1 MRAPVFGTATRVLW
15 TAAVLAAAGC
25 AGPTL
30 DIGYPDA
37 AANPALL
44 ASVAPRKIV
53 VPAVADRRTDQSRI
67 GVEPVDGKPIAA
79 ARPIPDIVRDAL
91 VLELTKNGHEVV
103 SSAGEAVLAVDVEEF
118 WLNAV
123 GRSATTQ
130 YVGRV
135 AIALR
140 VADAR
145 TGDALLTRRYVGI
158 SRRVA
163 DAESEDTWRHVMDTA
178 LARTLH
184 DVATDPDVAR
194 TVARPR

>member
-1 MRAPVFGTATRVLW
+1 MRRAASGVVL
-15 TAAVLAAAGC
+15 LALAGC

-30 DIGYPDA
+30 DVGYPDA

-53 VPAVADRRTDQSRI
+53 VPAVTDRRTDQTRI
-67 GVEPVDGKPIAA
+67 GVEPVDGKPIAT
-79 ARPIPDIVRDAL
+79 ARPVPDIVRDAI

-103 SSAGEAVLAVDVEEF
+103 SSSGEAVLAVDVEEF
-118 WLNAV
+118 WLDAV

-145 TGDALLTRRYVGI
+145 TGDRLLNRRYVGI

-163 DAESEDTWRHVMDTA
+163 DAEAEDAWLAVMNTA
-178 LARTLH
+178 LARTVH

-194 TVARPR
+194 TMGRPR

>member
-1 MRAPVFGTATRVLW
+1 MRRLASAAT
-15 TAAVLAAAGC
+15 VLALAGC

-30 DIGYPDA
+30 DVGYPDA

-67 GVEPVDGKPIAA
+67 GVEPVDGKSIAT
-79 ARPIPDIVRDAL
+79 ARPVPDIVRDAV
-91 VLELTKNGHEVV
+91 VLELTRNGHEVV
-103 SSAGEAVLAVDVEEF
+103 ASAGEAVVAVDVEEF
-118 WLNAV
+118 WLNAI

-140 VADAR
+140 VADAH
-145 TGDALLTRRYVGI
+145 TGDPLLTRRYVGI

-163 DAESEDTWRHVMDTA
+163 GAESEDAWLQVMNTA
-178 LARTLH
+178 LARIVH
-184 DVATDPDVAR
+184 DIATDPDVAR
-194 TVARPR
+194 TFGRPR